1 MTRILGL
8 IDILAGLL
16 LVVVPYGLDV
26 PRGMMIAVGVIL
38 AVKGLL
44 FIMNFFSWIDVAVGI
59 LLIFA
64 ITSSLPIYV
73 SIGLA
78 AFLGLKGLASLF
90 AFS

>member
-1 MTRILGL
+1 M
-8 IDILAGLL
+8 
-16 LVVVPYGLDV
+16 VVPYGLDV